1 MKSDLSRFVE
11 AQQDTYE
18 SALSELRSGVK
29 RGHWMW
35 FIFPQLRGL
44 GRSETSQYYGVAD
57 IAEAEAYLRHPVLGR
72 RLLDCANTVLGLG
85 DVTVNAVF
93 GYPDD
98 LKFISS
104 MTLFCSTPGAP
115 DVFQRALMK
124 FNAGKR
130 DTVTLDLLAS
140 ANNAPLH
147 SKWPLPR

>member
-11 AQQDTYE
+11 AQQDTYK
-18 SALSELRSGVK
+18 SALSELQSGVK

-44 GRSETSQYYGVAD
+44 GRSEMSQYYAVSD
-57 IAEAEAYLRHPVLGR
+57 IAEAEDYLQHPVLGR
-72 RLLDCANTVLGLG
+72 RLVDCTNTVLGLG
-85 DVTVNAVF
+85 DVTANAVF
-93 GYPDD
+93 GSPDD

-104 MTLFCSTPGAP
+104 MTLFCSARGAP

-130 DTVTLDLLAS
+130 DSATIDLLTS
-140 ANNAPLH
+140 ANNAPV
-147 SKWPLPR
+147 LPK